1 MELKGGLCDGN
12 EQGTAR
18 KGKRDKNR
26 RRVEELKRL
35 AEANGTEMTDESA
48 KAYFEMLH
56 PQSGEISDDELDNV
70 AGGGCYK
77 GDGRLIV
84 SAGHSCIEWSC
95 KRCIAKR
102 THTQFGK
109 CSVCGKL
116 SNCNNCYWC
125 SYEKGLWLCNN
136 PEKKKR

>member
-35 AEANGTEMTDESA
+35 AEANDTEMTDESA

-56 PQSGEISDDELDNV
+56 P
-70 AGGGCYK
+70 
-77 GDGRLIV
+77 
-84 SAGHSCIEWSC
+84 
-95 KRCIAKR
+95 
-102 THTQFGK
+102 
-109 CSVCGKL
+109 
-116 SNCNNCYWC
+116 
-125 SYEKGLWLCNN
+125 
-136 PEKKKR
+136 